1 MAKGRIYTP
10 YKKVIETLGLIQ
22 LDVYR
27 VVDEEKKTPKDILR
41 IYSPNPVKVVIV
53 DLGAPREALSLSE
66 FLEKIVTALEE
77 NKIPV
82 PERILKKLRQEL
94 EKKEAQKAAA

>member
-66 FLEKIVTALEE
+66 FLEKIVAALEE
-77 NKIPV
+77 NRIPV

-94 EKKEAQKAAA
+94 AKKEAQKAAA